1 MDLRAVRDINS
12 GFGDGLAAA
21 FEMVAT
27 PILFAFLGFL
37 VDRWLGLHLVFTLI
51 FGLVVFG
58 YEIWKLVMRY
68 SSEMEAH
75 DAAAPWARKPAP
87 SDVGATDG

>member
-1 MDLRAVRDINS
+1 MDLRAVRDINN

-27 PILFAFLGFL
+27 PMLFAFFGFL
-37 VDRWLGLHLVFTLI
+37 LDRRLGLHLVFTLI

-58 YEIWKLVMRY
+58 YEIWRLVMRY
-68 SSEMEAH
+68 SAQMAAH
-75 DAAAPWARKPAP
+75 DASAPWARTVP
-87 SDVGATDG
+87 SIDDGRADD